1 MNFKVICMFL
11 NLSLLTFSL
20 HFSHPFQTLTRE
32 QSQKITSHWTKKG
45 RKYKLPLFWL
55 SNMYKANYILNDTK
69 NNAMGL
75 LWNRKYLYNGSMY
88 DFNPHMVLI
97 DLCANA
103 SNIEVT
109 GIIENPDNRKHNNSC
124 IWLSEDL
131 QEFASRRNN
140 TIVIDKL
147 NSPHNKRWFMLLNYD
162 AYFKKMDDYVFNITS
177 IQNPHNLP

>member
-45 RKYKLPLFWL
+45 RKYKLPLFWI
-55 SNMYKANYILNDTK
+55 SNMHMASYILNDTK

-109 GIIENPDNRKHNNSC
+109 GIIENLDNRKHNNSC

-131 QEFASRRNN
+131 QEFASQRNN